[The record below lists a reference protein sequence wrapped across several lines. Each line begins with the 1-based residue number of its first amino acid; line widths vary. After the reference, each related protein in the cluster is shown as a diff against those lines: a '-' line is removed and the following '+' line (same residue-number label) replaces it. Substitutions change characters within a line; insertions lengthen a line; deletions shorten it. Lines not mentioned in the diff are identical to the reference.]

1 VGNFKPNKFGL
12 YDMLGNLWEWTCSE
26 YESKYGGKEQ
36 RCVKN
41 VNKNNRLSLR
51 GGSWSADEAGV
62 RSAYR
67 YGRAPASRPGVVGLR
82 VARLL

>member
-1 VGNFKPNKFGL
+1 
-12 YDMLGNLWEWTCSE
+12 MLGNLWEWTCSE
-26 YESKYGGKEQ
+26 FESKYGGKEQ

-51 GGSWSADEAGV
+51 GGSWGYDEAGM
-62 RSAYR
+62 RSANRFDWTPTLR
-67 YGRAPASRPGVVGLR
+67 YDNVGLR

>member
-1 VGNFKPNKFGL
+1 
-12 YDMLGNLWEWTCSE
+12 MLGNLWEWTCSE

-51 GGSWSADEAGV
+51 GGSWGLDEARMRSADRNV
-62 RSAYR
+62 RSPTYR
-67 YGRAPASRPGVVGLR
+67 DVFVGLR